1 MIVGEHNWAN
11 GNRAQSI
18 AFRLVFCG
26 KTEELDE

>member
-11 GNRAQSI
+11 RRTGAED